1 MSDTKYKDEL
11 STAFPG
17 ARPHLQQ
24 LEQRSSGKT
33 FKVLLA
39 AVVLSI
45 ASLYCVPRT
54 DVDAVEAP
62 FQFNVTKPLPSSA
75 YALCSARG
83 PHNDPQKSI
92 YTVDDERP
100 RVECLLVANDEIME
114 TGSLAITN
122 VEQDSH
128 CHILEYGFSRQIP
141 LDQAK
146 NVQDAVNR
154 VAEYVLSN
162 PDIANDPNHVIEGW
176 GWDHE
181 SWDDPK
187 FPTAADLSS
196 HPVLAN
202 RQTILASKDGHASWV
217 STATLLANGPYP
229 RDIDGGII
237 VRDKATG
244 KPTGVFIDTA
254 QSLIAPPPITPKIQR
269 QRFTNTVNDVL
280 SVGLTSLHDAGF
292 KPESLEFFSRQAKNG
307 GLPIRIYGMTW
318 FNASSIPSDPS
329 AYWGD
334 RTQKIRDSDGQQ
346 RFSVRS
352 VKIFGDGALRTA
364 GAALYEPYSDDPST
378 SGQMR
383 FTPEVLNEIIPKFLK
398 DGWQVNVHAIGDRAN
413 GVVLDAFEVA
423 LKEMGLDSFADSQVR
438 PRLEHAQI
446 IAEKDVK
453 RLGRMGVIASVQ
465 PTHAISDMWYGEDRL
480 ALRGMTIEPAY
491 ASFTEKRLGSLEPG
505 KKADFVVLSQDIM
518 KVPVDKILETKVLA
532 TVIDGKVV
540 YGGV

>member
-114 TGSLAITN
+114 TGSLERVKARYSTTSGGGDSLKVVRIPPGSI
-122 VEQDSH
+122 VVPGLSDSH

-480 ALRGMTIEPAY
+480 VSDTISLCS
-491 ASFTEKRLGSLEPG
+491 SFLFLFVLVPSPEPG
-505 KKADFVVLSQDIM
+505 GQAK
-518 KVPVDKILETKVLA
+518 
-532 TVIDGKVV
+532 
-540 YGGV
+540 